1 MKAFMTPLTLIAVL
15 LYSGATPLRCQEPPP
30 PSTPAERAA
39 LQQDEQESA
48 RALAEVERQVQ
59 AELAPK
65 LEEAAVEA
73 AVTRQEARRQMAEHM
88 AKAREAIE
96 LAQAAA
102 PVAPAALAPGL
113 GAPSPAIEL
122 RGLQNRLQ
130 HIVHRGQASQGK
142 ALVIR
147 TSDADAK
154 GQGNLEE
161 DLAVMSRIFDKTLA
175 QKLDED
181 RQNRYMGINVLF
193 GPGSSPIRSIYLEG
207 YGALFLLN
215 VNFPLLPPPEKAEQ
229 TKEKSEPDST
239 WEEARREIY
248 GQHDAW
254 SQVGKAFKFS
264 MAGGPEQE
272 YDEKK
277 VEDLQEGLL
286 EALKNA
292 TNIRNLKPDETLT
305 VCVFGGASAGPRKA
319 RTVRASPKPAPD
331 APEEEVFVSIRDDG
345 VPARGTIMTIRV
357 KKSDADGF
365 AKGELNADE
374 FRKRA
379 SITTYAG
386 DTGGWG
392 GGNAFGGLAA
402 P

>member
-1 MKAFMTPLTLIAVL
+1 MKAFITPLTLIAVL

-30 PSTPAERAA
+30 PSTPADRAA
-39 LQQDEQESA
+39 LEQEEQESA

-65 LEEAAVEA
+65 LEETAVEA
-73 AVTRQEARRQMAEHM
+73 AVKRQEARRQIAEHM
-88 AKAREAIE
+88 AKGREAIE

-102 PVAPAALAPGL
+102 PVAPAAVSGAAVAPHV
-113 GAPSPAIEL
+113 PAF
-122 RGLQNRLQ
+122 QDRLQ
-130 HIVHRGQASQGK
+130 SIVHRGHDGPGR

-154 GQGNLEE
+154 AQGNLEE
-161 DLAVMSRIFDKTLA
+161 DLAVMSRILDKTLA

-181 RQNRYMGINVLF
+181 RQNRFMGINVLF

-229 TKEKSEPDST
+229 TKEKSETDST
-239 WEEARREIY
+239 WEEAKRELN
-248 GQHDAW
+248 GRHDAW

-319 RTVRASPKPAPD
+319 RTVRALPKPAPD
-331 APEEEVFVSIRDDG
+331 APEEEVFVSMRDDG

>member
-1 MKAFMTPLTLIAVL
+1 MKAFITPLTLIAVL

-30 PSTPAERAA
+30 PSTPAGRAA
-39 LQQDEQESA
+39 LEHEEQESA
-48 RALAEVERQVQ
+48 TALAEVERQVQ

-65 LEEAAVEA
+65 LEEATVEA
-73 AVTRQEARRQMAEHM
+73 AVKRQEARRQMAEHM
-88 AKAREAIE
+88 AKGREAIE

-102 PVAPAALAPGL
+102 PVAPAAVPGAVAPHV
-113 GAPSPAIEL
+113 PAF
-122 RGLQNRLQ
+122 QDRLQ
-130 HIVHRGQASQGK
+130 SIVHRGHDGPGK

-154 GQGNLEE
+154 AQGNLEE

-181 RQNRYMGINVLF
+181 RPNRFMGINVLF
-193 GPGSSPIRSIYLEG
+193 GPGSSPIRSIYLDG

-215 VNFPLLPPPEKAEQ
+215 VNFPLLPPPEKPQE
-229 TKEKSEPDST
+229 TKEKSETDSA
-239 WEEARREIY
+239 WEEAKQEIY

-254 SQVGKAFKFS
+254 IQVGKAFKFS
-264 MAGGPEQE
+264 MADGPEQE

-277 VEDLQEGLL
+277 VEDLKEGLL

-305 VCVFGGASAGPRKA
+305 VCVFGGASAVPGKA
-319 RTVRASPKPAPD
+319 KASPKSKR
-331 APEEEVFVSIRDDG
+331 VTRDERYELVLENREDG
-345 VPARGTIMTIRV
+345 TSTRGTIMTIRV
-357 KKSDADGF
+357 KKSDADAF
-365 AKGELNADE
+365 AKGKLNLDD
-374 FRKRA
+374 FRKKA
-379 SITTYAG
+379 SITTYSG

-392 GGNAFGGLAA
+392 GGNAFGLVA

>member
-1 MKAFMTPLTLIAVL
+1 MKAFITPLTLIAVL

-30 PSTPAERAA
+30 PSTPADRAA
-39 LQQDEQESA
+39 LEQEEQESA

-73 AVTRQEARRQMAEHM
+73 AVKRQEARREMAEHM
-88 AKAREAIE
+88 ANGREAIE

-102 PVAPAALAPGL
+102 PVAPAAVSGAAVAPHV
-113 GAPSPAIEL
+113 PAF
-122 RGLQNRLQ
+122 QDRLQ
-130 HIVHRGQASQGK
+130 SIVHRGHDGPGR

-154 GQGNLEE
+154 AQGNLEE
-161 DLAVMSRIFDKTLA
+161 DLAVMSRILDKTLA

-181 RQNRYMGINVLF
+181 RQNRFMGINVLF

-215 VNFPLLPPPEKAEQ
+215 VNFPLLPPPEKPEQ
-229 TKEKSEPDST
+229 TKDKSETDST

-292 TNIRNLKPDETLT
+292 TNIRNLKSDETIT
-305 VCVFGGASAGPRKA
+305 VCVFGGASAAPGKAKAAGKTKLSRVTVSADDEGNQVLLEPREDG
-319 RTVRASPKPAPD
+319 TPAH
-331 APEEEVFVSIRDDG
+331 
-345 VPARGTIMTIRV
+345 GTIMTIRV
-357 KKSDADGF
+357 KKSDADAF
-365 AKGELNADE
+365 AKGKLNLDE
-374 FRKRA
+374 FRKQA

-392 GGNAFGGLAA
+392 GGNGFGLVA

>member
-1 MKAFMTPLTLIAVL
+1 VL
-15 LYSGATPLRCQEPPP
+15 F
-30 PSTPAERAA
+30 
-39 LQQDEQESA
+39 
-48 RALAEVERQVQ
+48 
-59 AELAPK
+59 
-65 LEEAAVEA
+65 
-73 AVTRQEARRQMAEHM
+73 
-88 AKAREAIE
+88 
-96 LAQAAA
+96 
-102 PVAPAALAPGL
+102 APGS
-113 GAPSPAIEL
+113 GS
-122 RGLQNRLQ
+122 
-130 HIVHRGQASQGK
+130 
-142 ALVIR
+142 IR
-147 TSDADAK
+147 
-154 GQGNLEE
+154 NL
-161 DLAVMSRIFDKTLA
+161 
-175 QKLDED
+175 
-181 RQNRYMGINVLF
+181 
-193 GPGSSPIRSIYLEG
+193 YLEG

-215 VNFPLLPPPEKAEQ
+215 VNFPLLPPPEKVDA
-229 TKEKSEPDST
+229 TKEKSETDST
-239 WEEARREIY
+239 WEETRQELY
-248 GQHDAW
+248 GQSDAW
-254 SQVGKAFKFS
+254 AQAGKALKFGLS
-264 MAGGPEQE
+264 PGTQQE
-272 YDEKK
+272 YDKDK
-277 VEDLQEGLL
+277 VEELKESLL